1 MQNIQ
6 IDRKLKEKW
15 NQAVLGCIQ
24 CSVEVTDSPK
34 ELLDEIEEVS
44 QQLISS
50 MQIED
55 IKSREHIAQTSACCK
70 ALGKDVKRYRNSA
83 EAMNRRILQGKGLY
97 HINNVVEVNNLIS
110 VKTGY
115 SLGTYDLDCLQG
127 EICWTVTGEGI
138 HYQGIGKEAVNI
150 EFLPVLQDDLGYFG
164 NPNSDN
170 TRAMITER
178 TKKILLCVY
187 GFGGRADLDAV
198 LCDAKRALE
207 CYCSAKDIEIS
218 VIE

>member
-6 IDRKLKEKW
+6 IDCKLKEKW

-55 IKSREHIAQTSACCK
+55 I
-70 ALGKDVKRYRNSA
+70 
-83 EAMNRRILQGKGLY
+83 
-97 HINNVVEVNNLIS
+97 NLLP

-115 SLGTYDLDCLQG
+115 LS
-127 EICWTVTGEGI
+127 
-138 HYQGIGKEAVNI
+138 
-150 EFLPVLQDDLGYFG
+150 
-164 NPNSDN
+164 S
-170 TRAMITER
+170 
-178 TKKILLCVY
+178 TK
-187 GFGGRADLDAV
+187 
-198 LCDAKRALE
+198 
-207 CYCSAKDIEIS
+207 
-218 VIE
+218 

>member
-34 ELLDEIEEVS
+34 ELLGEIEEVS

-55 IKSREHIAQTSACCK
+55 IKSREHIAQTRACCK

-115 SLGTYDLDCLQG
+115 SLGTYDATRNTAIIASSIILTSFIRIVFLITL
-127 EICWTVTGEGI
+127 ICTI
-138 HYQGIGKEAVNI
+138 RRSIYARH
-150 EFLPVLQDDLGYFG
+150 
-164 NPNSDN
+164 
-170 TRAMITER
+170 
-178 TKKILLCVY
+178 
-187 GFGGRADLDAV
+187 
-198 LCDAKRALE
+198 
-207 CYCSAKDIEIS
+207 
-218 VIE
+218 

>member
-55 IKSREHIAQTSACCK
+55 IKSREHIAQTRACCK

-97 HINNVVEVNNLIS
+97 HVKNVVEVNNLI
-110 VKTGY
+110 
-115 SLGTYDLDCLQG
+115 
-127 EICWTVTGEGI
+127 
-138 HYQGIGKEAVNI
+138 
-150 EFLPVLQDDLGYFG
+150 
-164 NPNSDN
+164 
-170 TRAMITER
+170 
-178 TKKILLCVY
+178 
-187 GFGGRADLDAV
+187 
-198 LCDAKRALE
+198 
-207 CYCSAKDIEIS
+207 
-218 VIE
+218 